1 MENWKDI
8 KSYEGIYQASDLG
21 NLRSLNYKRTGK
33 IQVLKPAL
41 DNKGYLRTAFMKDG
55 ILKTVKVHRVI
66 AQTFLNT
73 IDDKNQVNHINGIK
87 TDNNLINLEWCNN
100 TENQN
105 HAIKKGLVKQKS
117 GDLHHKTKHTDELI
131 LKIYNEYKNGASKR
145 GLSKKYNVGR
155 SVFKRK
161 IITDVK

>member
-105 HAIKKGLVKQKS
+105 HAIKIGLVKQKS
-117 GDLHHKTKHTDELI
+117 GNLHHKTKHSDELI
-131 LKIYNEYKNGASKR
+131 IKIYNEYKNGASKR
-145 GLSKKYNVGR
+145 SLAKKYNVDRG
-155 SVFKRK
+155 VFKRK
-161 IITDVK
+161 IITNVK